1 MNHQTP
7 FVAAAYLSV
16 AVATVSLAAMPT
28 RAFAQAPLPTPIT
41 VPPPPA
47 PPAPYLPFPQFG
59 TLPLDEANN
68 GFGFAQTTARAKNLQ
83 ARMQWIDATANLDRV
98 NSAEKVKAVVAAIKG
113 AGFTDICFDIKP
125 IGGEVLYNSKIA
137 PKIKSFTKPGQPTKT
152 LPFDFDPLAAMA
164 TECKAQ
170 GINLI
175 VNFNAFAEGHLL
187 FGTGPGFANRQ
198 WQTVLYEEKPTL
210 LLPALSVPLTG
221 GGGSGFPLTAP
232 APLSVAVR
240 PNELPIEA
248 TEVAV
253 YTDAAKVVADLP
265 KRNPAAGFVVI
276 VDAAGKVIAQ
286 VQGSQFAALSVA
298 IPPGGAALVAQEE
311 TTASA
316 LRRYVVV
323 GSKPVLSGSPKYVPI
338 GDRPR
343 RQIPLMTNPFRE
355 DVRARMLA
363 ILTEVVTNYDVNGII
378 FDDRLRYAGLD
389 ADFSPEAQ
397 ATFTQYMGKP
407 VAFPGDVLRYS
418 YKFPT
423 MERTM
428 TPGKYYD
435 AWLVFRALTL
445 RNFLADATRTVKTI
459 KPATTVATYVG
470 SWYPDY
476 PDVGANWASPDFR
489 AGFRF
494 LSPSYAET
502 GWAGVTDFVVT
513 GCYYNTATIAEAV
526 ASGVD
531 IGETVEAA
539 GQFSNRAVGNAA
551 WVYAGIQLSDFAGK
565 TPADLKRAL
574 QAAAATTQG
583 VMVFDFSH
591 DWEKWRPVLAEAFA
605 KPATPP
611 HLAPASLAD
620 VRAAQAAKKAAGIID
635 PPTIL
640 YRGKSGTG
648 F

>member
-1 MNHQTP
+1 
-7 FVAAAYLSV
+7 
-16 AVATVSLAAMPT
+16 MPT
-28 RAFAQAPLPTPIT
+28 RALAQTVQTGLPVPIT

-47 PPAPYLPFPQFG
+47 PPAPYLPFPQLG

-68 GFGFAQTTARAKNLQ
+68 GFGFAQATARAKNLQ

-98 NSAEKVKAVVAAIKG
+98 NSAEKVKAVVATIKG

-137 PKIKSFTKPGQPTKT
+137 PKIKSFTKPGQPLKT

-164 TECKAQ
+164 SECKAQ
-170 GINLI
+170 NINLI
-175 VNFNAFAEGHLL
+175 VNFNAFAEGHQL
-187 FGTGPGFANRQ
+187 FGTGPGYAHRE

-210 LLPALSVPLTG
+210 TVSPGVTLP
-221 GGGSGFPLTAP
+221 
-232 APLSVAVR
+232 VAVR
-240 PNELPIEA
+240 PNELPIAEN
-248 TEVAV
+248 EVAV
-253 YTDAAKVVADLP
+253 YSDAARVIADLS
-265 KRNPAAGFVVI
+265 KRNPLTGFVAV
-276 VDAAGKVIAQ
+276 VDASGTVIAQ
-286 VQGSQFAALSVA
+286 VQGSAFGNLSLA
-298 IPPGGAALVAQEE
+298 IPTGGAALVAQE
-311 TTASA
+311 AGSA
-316 LRRYVVV
+316 KVLRDYAVV
-323 GSKPVLSGSPKYVPI
+323 GRKLVLSSSPIYVPI
-338 GDRPR
+338 GSRPR
-343 RQIPLMTNPFRE
+343 RQVPLMTNPFRPE
-355 DVRARMLA
+355 VQARMLA
-363 ILTEVVTNYDVNGII
+363 LLTEVVTNYDINGII

-397 ATFTQYMGKP
+397 AAFVKYMNKP
-407 VAFPGDVLRYS
+407 VTFPDDVLRFG
-418 YKFPT
+418 YKFPS
-423 MERTM
+423 MDRVL

-445 RNFLADATRTVKTI
+445 RNFLADAARTVKTI

-476 PDVGANWASPDFR
+476 PDVGANWASPDFQ
-489 AGFRF
+489 AGYRF
-494 LSPSYAET
+494 LSPSYSQT

-513 GCYYNTATIAEAV
+513 GCYYSTATIAEAV
-526 ASGVD
+526 GNGTD

-539 GQFSNRAVGNAA
+539 GQFSNRAVNSAA
-551 WVYAGIQLSDFAGK
+551 WVYAGIALSDFALK
-565 TPADLKRAL
+565 TPDDLKRAL

-591 DWEKWRPVLAEAFA
+591 DWDKWRPVFVQAFA

-611 HLAPASLAD
+611 HLAPLSLAD
-620 VRAAQAAKKAAGIID
+620 VRAAQAAKKAAKIID